1 MFEESEEADEAESPP
16 PQPPT
21 DATRE
26 DMGQPRDWAI
36 GFAESPADCVQS
48 VECLAHSLY
57 RRKRTQHCL
66 YCQTNSLQLQT
77 VLVMHLS
84 GFHRL
89 VSKAQ

>member
-57 RRKRTQHCL
+57 
-66 YCQTNSLQLQT
+66 
-77 VLVMHLS
+77 
-84 GFHRL
+84 
-89 VSKAQ
+89 